1 MLSFFKELPEE
12 LAGQIYMRL
21 TATKLEEIGV
31 TDNEVWNLQRDP
43 ESSIWTILCKYY
55 PVSRSLYEKLRADN
69 AQLPFRAITLLFQI
83 EQQYPSGQAVKFRDL
98 LLYMQDERIDERR
111 NIRMERVYVES
122 DSIYHR
128 YFSPPSYY
136 PVLEETDASLRKRS
150 DGKQAEEKERK
161 ESDQKLS
168 QEVFIT
174 ACANDH
180 EHIIYLLTFDP
191 NINLALYDWTFVTG
205 LSHLAKNGNIE
216 MLEYLLRKKGGFLS
230 GAAVM
235 NAANILWVAA
245 KYNHLNIVRMLLKKF
260 DGLRTHVLYNIQ
272 WDDTMID
279 SLREAL
285 DNNYFPYSF
294 TNTDFLKFRP
304 YQFVD
309 IIRRGQWEVFSLLED
324 YFTPEEWEEW
334 KTLDKVEQVIRNA
347 VKTKDWRF
355 VEALLKRPFTFYGM
369 TLWSWFISEAIK
381 QTDTTMFNKIINYM
395 KTQKRF
401 TQDYIDAII
410 QMAKEKPRS

>member
-1 MLSFFKELPEE
+1 
-12 LAGQIYMRL
+12 
-21 TATKLEEIGV
+21 
-31 TDNEVWNLQRDP
+31 
-43 ESSIWTILCKYY
+43 
-55 PVSRSLYEKLRADN
+55 
-69 AQLPFRAITLLFQI
+69 
-83 EQQYPSGQAVKFRDL
+83 
-98 LLYMQDERIDERR
+98 
-111 NIRMERVYVES
+111 
-122 DSIYHR
+122 
-128 YFSPPSYY
+128 
-136 PVLEETDASLRKRS
+136 
-150 DGKQAEEKERK
+150 
-161 ESDQKLS
+161 
-168 QEVFIT
+168 
-174 ACANDH
+174 
-180 EHIIYLLTFDP
+180 
-191 NINLALYDWTFVTG
+191 
-205 LSHLAKNGNIE
+205 
-216 MLEYLLRKKGGFLS
+216 
-230 GAAVM
+230 
-235 NAANILWVAA
+235 
-245 KYNHLNIVRMLLKKF
+245 
-260 DGLRTHVLYNIQ
+260 
-272 WDDTMID
+272 MID